1 MAGEPYIGRKY
12 RRIPHHP
19 TLPMPYPGAK
29 VGLACPNCPGNDR
42 SLVYVHGGLDT
53 IKVKCDTIDKHY
65 YRTFK
70 LNQLRHEIAMINAG
84 AIYPIAFDASAHG
97 PPVNIHGECARPTHG
112 PTAAKHRVHGNLGCT
127 SHYCKACCAA
137 FGLPGG
143 CYEHRPKGPNR
154 PQPPAA
160 SNTSSTPPVAHLQP
174 PGASNIPAVA
184 PQPPAATSTPTFAP
198 PRPPVTLP
206 LPKRARGIPPPQCSQ
221 SVRRVGRILPEESL
235 AVLERARDIHS
246 DATRRASKPSF
257 DEGKVVSLHFVNKD
271 DRNPI
276 ISHLFETWPLASLDE
291 CPSLARQVKDAAGA
305 TWDGNVLVWDEQVRN
320 WREIPMNLPH
330 RYIQSA
336 RNLVICIPADRSLL
350 THQLQEVLE
359 GLGLGKPNIHHG
371 ITQASSPSG
380 KETGTALDHSNA
392 TNRHGKSSNWFGAKI
407 ISLDDYEDGADDLS
421 PQQTTNRPTSPLA
434 IRQHPT
440 TGIAGSSSQ
449 PICIDLTSA
458 SDDDQPEMNATASS
472 AAPLNQLDPALL
484 TQVDAIKDQV
494 DQKPSQ
500 EDLRNWTAPPQ
511 IHSDLLQDWPGNTLP
526 VSKLLEWYN
535 SSSAWGTRIPQWFIC
550 FGNQY
555 KFHEP
560 TAYRYWKWVSKVD
573 YDRLIKWLEE
583 WPEEGEV
590 NRHNLTVDRARRYFQ
605 SEFNAVSSLK
615 NSVARE
621 PSDAIDLDAS
631 EHLGWRALPFDEPED
646 VHADVVFS
654 LVRSHDEEITPPI
667 VLDFK
672 WACKIVHVNVDQ
684 TQYNY
689 YWDGRT
695 THNAVMDSGTFNLPL
710 NAVALD
716 LRHDTLGHHL
726 RFAQM
731 YVHAA
736 CLLKK
741 FKKVFEGQVCLTSAQ
756 EERLNNL
763 RNVVLCKADGGNP
776 KGHDN
781 SHRCFNLRE
790 PIKGRPIY
798 ITSDCEFG
806 PAHRAKG
813 FIGNVLACFTHW
825 TYDYHGKKALIC
837 GFRGVGEVITDLTIM
852 DAARPW
858 FLNNTFTGGLQSFA
872 SNHVCSSITKASP
885 HWYASIISNCEMIEA

>member
-12 RRIPHHP
+12 RHIPQHP
-19 TLPMPYPGAK
+19 ILPMPYPGAK
-29 VGLACPNCPGNDR
+29 VGLACPNCPGNYR

-53 IKVKCDTIDKHY
+53 IKVKCNTIDKHY
-65 YRTFK
+65 FRTFK
-70 LNQLRHEIAMINAG
+70 LNQLRHKIVMINDG
-84 AIYPIAFDASAHG
+84 AIYPIVFDASAHG
-97 PPVNIHGECARPTHG
+97 PPVNIHGEVLPPQPTPENTTTKAKRPPPSIQCAWPTHG

-127 SHYCKACCAA
+127 SHYCKACCAV

-143 CYEHRPKGPNR
+143 CYEHWPKGPNR

-174 PGASNIPAVA
+174 PGASNIPPVA
-184 PQPPAATSTPTFAP
+184 PHHPAAIRTPTFVP

-206 LPKRARGIPPPQCSQ
+206 QPKRAQGIPPPQCSQ
-221 SVRRVGRILPEESL
+221 SVRRVGRILPKESL

-257 DEGKVVSLHFVNKD
+257 DKGKVISLHFVNKD

-305 TWDGNVLVWDEQVRN
+305 TWDGNVLVGDEQVRN
-320 WREIPMNLPH
+320 WREIPLNLPH
-330 RYIQSA
+330 QYIQSA
-336 RNLVICIPADRSLL
+336 QNLVICIPADCSLL

-371 ITQASSPSG
+371 FTQASSPSG
-380 KETGTALDHSNA
+380 KETGTALNQSNA

-407 ISLDDYEDGADDLS
+407 ISLNDYED
-421 PQQTTNRPTSPLA
+421 
-434 IRQHPT
+434 
-440 TGIAGSSSQ
+440 GSSSQ

-458 SDDDQPEMNATASS
+458 SDDDQPEMNGTASS
-472 AAPLNQLDPALL
+472 AAQLNQLNPALL

-500 EDLRNWTAPPQ
+500 SDLRNWTAPPQ
-511 IHSDLLQDWPGNTLP
+511 VHSNLLQDWPGNTLP
-526 VSKLLEWYN
+526 VSKLLKWYN
-535 SSSAWGTRIPQWFIC
+535 SSSAWGTCIPQWFIC
-550 FGNQY
+550 FGNLY

-560 TAYRYWKWVSKVD
+560 TAYCYWKWVSKVD
-573 YDRLIKWLEE
+573 YNRLIKWLEE
-583 WPEEGEV
+583 WPEEGKV
-590 NRHNLTVDRARRYFQ
+590 NCHNLTVDRVRRYFQ

-615 NSVARE
+615 NLVARK

-631 EHLGWRALPFDEPED
+631 EHLGWRALPFDEPKD

-654 LVRSHDEEITPPI
+654 LITPPI

-689 YWDGRT
+689 YWDGRA

-716 LRHDTLGHHL
+716 LQHNTLGHHL
-726 RFAQM
+726 CFAQM

-741 FKKVFEGQVCLTSAQ
+741 FKKVFEGQVCLTYAQ

-763 RNVVLCKADGGNP
+763 RVICSNVVLCKADGGNP

-790 PIKGRPIY
+790 PIKG
-798 ITSDCEFG
+798 
-806 PAHRAKG
+806 

-825 TYDYHGKKALIC
+825 TYNYHGKKALIC
-837 GFRGVGEVITDLTIM
+837 GFRGVGKVITDLTIM

-858 FLNNTFTGGLQSFA
+858 FLNNTFMGELQSFA
-872 SNHVCSSITKASP
+872 SNHVCSSMEWWSYGSNLGWTHSYNCLLFTKQIQHP
-885 HWYASIISNCEMIEA
+885 NNTDQVDKQNEKHT